1 MDASARSP
9 RSPRPRPMT
18 PPLRP
23 GPPSAP
29 QRAPLGGEPAGTG
42 GDVTV
47 LLHRLRVGDAAAF
60 ERLLPLVYDELRV
73 AARRALARE
82 QPGHTLH
89 ATELV
94 HEAYFKLVGPSGA
107 GAAAVGWEDRA
118 HFFAVASRAMRQVLV
133 EHARRRLAG
142 KRGGGAVHVTL
153 GPADAAEPTGD
164 EALLAL
170 DEALERLG
178 AVQPRLRQLVEH
190 RYFAGLS
197 ERETAAVLG
206 VGERTVQR
214 DWARARA
221 WLYRELYGGGDH
233 GAGGAG

>member
-1 MDASARSP
+1 
-9 RSPRPRPMT
+9 MT
-18 PPLRP
+18 PPMPNLP
-23 GPPSAP
+23 TPAVADPP
-29 QRAPLGGEPAGTG
+29 RAAGG

-47 LLHRLRVGDAAAF
+47 LLRRLRGGDDAALD
-60 ERLLPLVYDELRV
+60 RLLPLVYDELRA

-82 QPGHTLH
+82 QVGHTLH

-94 HEAYFKLVGPSGA
+94 HEAYFKLAGGA
-107 GAAAVGWEDRA
+107 GAAVGWQDRA
-118 HFFAVASRAMRQVLV
+118 HFFAVAARAMRQVLV
-133 EHARRRLAG
+133 EHARRRLAD
-142 KRGGGAVHVTL
+142 KRGGGAAHVTL
-153 GPADAAEPTGD
+153 GRADAAATTGD

-178 AVQPRLRQLVEH
+178 AAQPRLRALVEQ
-190 RYFAGLS
+190 RFFAGLS

-221 WLYRELYGGGDH
+221 WLYRELYPGD
-233 GAGGAG
+233 GAAG